1 MRRISVYRRNITPA
15 VLFVHEKVKFGC
27 EGVDVGGVRGRF
39 IDVGQGLFNGS
50 LPYEESNSYLCE
62 ISYVIITYS

>member
-1 MRRISVYRRNITPA
+1 MDFTFDDEMRRISVYRRNITPA

-39 IDVGQGLFNGS
+39 IDVGQGLFNG
-50 LPYEESNSYLCE
+50 
-62 ISYVIITYS
+62 